1 MELRVIKYFLAVAK
15 EENISKA
22 ADSLNVTQPTL
33 SRQLMDLEYELGAPL
48 FIRGKRKITLTDQGL
63 LFKKRAEDIMDLVR
77 KTENEFV
84 YHEEIIS
91 GDIYIGGG
99 ETDGMQLIARVANK
113 MLEDYPNVRF
123 NIYSADSDDVTEKV
137 DKGLIDF
144 GLLIELNPL
153 KYDSLAIPYKDTW
166 GVIMRKDSELAAKDF
181 ISPEDL
187 WDKPLICSRQSLF
200 GETIPRWLNKDLEK
214 LNIVGTDNLV
224 FNA

>member
-123 NIYSADSDDVTEKV
+123 NIYSADSADVTEKV

-166 GVIMRKDSELAAKDF
+166 CVIMRIDS
-181 ISPEDL
+181 
-187 WDKPLICSRQSLF
+187 
-200 GETIPRWLNKDLEK
+200 
-214 LNIVGTDNLV
+214 
-224 FNA
+224 